1 MSQSAAIM
9 ALADF
14 SDLSVVSSVFS
25 YLKREPK
32 YDCEKPYSYDAG
44 PLAEEYENLRTNLV
58 FEDGPAVCIRD
69 LRGRRSFSISTCTA
83 FSFSQDEISTKY
95 LEEMTSFVKVKL
107 QADLVIAYDYRV
119 STVLE
124 LEVIKLNYNQ
134 L

>member
-83 FSFSQDEISTKY
+83 FSFSRAAY
-95 LEEMTSFVKVKL
+95 LHWMKL
-107 QADLVIAYDYRV
+107 DRMRFPPN
-119 STVLE
+119 TWR
-124 LEVIKLNYNQ
+124 K
-134 L
+134 